1 MINNKYPRRR
11 SIRLEGFDYSQP
23 GAYFITAVTLNRAC
37 MFETIFVDQ
46 VNLNPIGR
54 LVESEWQRLEQR
66 FSHIQLGSWIVMPN
80 HIHGIIH
87 LIQSE
92 IVQQPFE
99 NADLLKPLE
108 QFGSPIPGYIPT
120 IIRSFKSSVTQQ
132 HQNLYRDYSTKI
144 WQRNYYDHII
154 RGESDLENIHD
165 YILDNPRKWTEDEN
179 FSR

>member
-1 MINNKYPRRR
+1 MI
-11 SIRLEGFDYSQP
+11 
-23 GAYFITAVTLNRAC
+23 
-37 MFETIFVDQ
+37 
-46 VNLNPIGR
+46 
-54 LVESEWQRLEQR
+54 ESEWQHLEQR